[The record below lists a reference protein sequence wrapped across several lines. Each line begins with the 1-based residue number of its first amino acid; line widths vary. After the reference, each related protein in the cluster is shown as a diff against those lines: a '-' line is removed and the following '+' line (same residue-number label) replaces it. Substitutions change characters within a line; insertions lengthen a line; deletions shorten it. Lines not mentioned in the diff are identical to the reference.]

1 MRFGSRFL
9 LSMAVL
15 AVFAGVARA
24 DVKKRWE
31 LTFDHERPEH
41 YTFRSPMGKE
51 KNYWYFVYRVTN
63 NTPQTCPLIVDV
75 SLHVDGRNWQ
85 QAGFYPVEENAI
97 IAEADR
103 MGGYSVGIQKEL
115 IEDFKKR
122 RKYLNKGDQRKV
134 GVLLPGES
142 VHCLAIFEDK
152 AYRYND
158 VEVMVS
164 GLVDPVTYKWMDR
177 KEGSQTSGSNI
188 HLQYENSVF
197 RLTYARTG
205 DQFFSFQRGLTLTKH
220 DWVVVGINPAVTKSD
235 IAGLVSAMTNDD
247 PLIRRVAQDLL
258 IRYTAAARK
267 DMDLVKLLSENP
279 KDKVEALKQAKDVLS
294 ALAKMDGLKQK
305 QVPLMVVLKEQLL
318 TRIPEIPAEIA
329 ELKRGSE
336 LNSDQIKS
344 LTDQLKIVVTK
355 AKENKC
361 PIPTYVESVM
371 TRENPTSEVVYDWI
385 CGYEDKSIKND
396 KGESTPILY
405 PGVQQ
410 WKEFIT
416 DITDTN
422 NSQQS
427 HFEFIRSLFEA
438 LDDDT
443 ITDPWVRDVAIS
455 VLKDVATDERMTVD
469 VTAYDPK
476 IAFAEQKPEV
486 KDAILRWREWWS
498 RNRDESY
505 WNASTKSFEPKKK

>member
-9 LSMAVL
+9 LSAAFV
-15 AVFAGVARA
+15 AIFAGVGQA

-41 YTFRSPMGKE
+41 YTFRSPLGDQ
-51 KNYWYFVYRVTN
+51 KNYWYFVYTVTN
-63 NTPQTCPLIVDV
+63 NTVQACPLIVDV

-85 QAGFYPVEENAI
+85 QPGFYPIEEQAI

-134 GVLLPGES
+134 GVLQPGEA

-152 AYRYND
+152 GYRYND

-164 GLVDPVTYKWMDR
+164 GLVDPVTYKYADR
-177 KEGSQTSGSNI
+177 GEGKQTSSSNI
-188 HLQYENSVF
+188 YLQYENSVF
-197 RLTYARTG
+197 RLTYNRGG
-205 DQFFSFQRGLTLTKH
+205 DQFYSFQRGLTLTKH
-220 DWVVVGINPAVTKSD
+220 DWVVVGINPAVTKTD

-267 DMDLVKLLSENP
+267 DMDLVKLLSEDP
-279 KDKVEALKQAKDVLS
+279 KDKVEAIKQAKATLS
-294 ALAKMDGLKQK
+294 ALSKMTTWGGNKALLFTSLKDN
-305 QVPLMVVLKEQLL
+305 LIS
-318 TRIPEIPAEIA
+318 RIPDIGDLKDVTRGG
-329 ELKRGSE
+329 ELS
-336 LNSDQIKS
+336 SDQIKDY
-344 LTDQLKIVVTK
+344 TDKLKVIVTH

-371 TRENPTSEVVYDWI
+371 TRENPTSDVVYDWI
-385 CGYEDKSIKND
+385 CGYEDKSTKNE
-396 KGESTPILY
+396 KGEVVPTLY

-410 WKEFIT
+410 WKLFIE
-416 DITDTN
+416 DIVSDQ
-422 NSQQS
+422 QQS
-427 HFEFIRSLFEA
+427 NFNFIESMFDSLE
-438 LDDDT
+438 DGS

-469 VTAYDPK
+469 VTGYDPK
-476 IAFAEQKPEV
+476 ISFAEQKPDV

-505 WNASTKSFEPKKK
+505 WNGSTKSFEPKKK

>member
-9 LSMAVL
+9 LSTAFL
-15 AVFAGVARA
+15 AMFAGVGRA

-31 LTFDHERPEH
+31 LDFDHERPEH
-41 YTFRSPMGKE
+41 YTFRSPMGHQKT
-51 KNYWYFVYRVTN
+51 YWYVVWRVTN
-63 NTPQTCPLIVDV
+63 NTPQACPLIVDV

-85 QAGFYPVEENAI
+85 TAGFYPVEENAI

-122 RKYLNKGDQRKV
+122 RKYLNKGDMRKV
-134 GVLLPGES
+134 GVLQAGES
-142 VHCLAIFEDK
+142 VHCLSIFEDK
-152 AYRYND
+152 GYRYND

-164 GLVDPVTYKWMDR
+164 GLVDPVTYKWIDR
-177 KEGSQTSGSNI
+177 GEGKQTSSSNI
-188 HLQYENSVF
+188 HLQYENRVF
-197 RLTYARTG
+197 RLTYNRDG
-205 DQFFSFQRGLTLTKH
+205 DQFFSFRRGLTLTKH

-235 IAGLVSAMTNDD
+235 IASLVSAMTNDD

-267 DMDLVKLLSENP
+267 DMDLVKLLSEDP
-279 KDKVEALKQAKDVLS
+279 KDKVEALKQAKEVLS
-294 ALAKMDGLKQK
+294 ALAKMKGWQQNQALLFSSLKD
-305 QVPLMVVLKEQLL
+305 QLIS
-318 TRIPEIPAEIA
+318 RIPEIPAEIA
-329 ELKRGSE
+329 NLKPGGE

-344 LTDQLKIVVTK
+344 LTDQLKVVVTHAREK
-355 AKENKC
+355 KC
-361 PIPTYVESVM
+361 PIPSYVESVM
-371 TRENPTSEVVYDWI
+371 TRENPTSQVVYDWI
-385 CGYEDKSIKND
+385 CGYEDKSIKDD
-396 KGESTPILY
+396 KGNVVPILY

-416 DITDTN
+416 DITDTGN
-422 NSQQS
+422 EQQKN
-427 HFEFIRSLFEA
+427 FEFIRSLFES
-438 LDDDT
+438 LEDPT

-476 IAFAEQKPEV
+476 IAFAEQKHEI
-486 KDAILRWREWWS
+486 KDAIWRWREWWS

-505 WNASTKSFEPKKK
+505 WNGSTKSFEPKKK